1 MNSVYS
7 SWSNIFIAHVKRDIL
22 TNSRSLIDLISIVGF
37 MILIIILFPLG
48 LGPIQEKLNIV
59 SNAVIWVGLI
69 LAIIPSLEKILQ
81 KDFENGWLDQ
91 IATSPIPLEIVMLS
105 KGISYWLIILIPL
118 MQLILIQLQVMILK
132 FWIESFVLL
141 IPLIITSPIFAIL
154 LDMDLKNIPWLVIS
168 ISAGSLAI
176 SLIGLSGS
184 ALILGARRGNILL
197 PILIIPL
204 MTPILIFGVGVN
216 EAIKIN
222 ASPYGNLFLLLALTL
237 VYLVISPFISA
248 LLVRIAIG
256 R

>member
-1 MNSVYS
+1 MNSIYS
-7 SWSNIFIAHVKRDIL
+7 SWSNIFLAHIKRDIL
-22 TNSRSLIDLISIVGF
+22 INFRSLIDLISIIGF

-48 LGPIQEKLNIV
+48 LGPVQEKINIV

-69 LAIIPSLEKILQ
+69 LAIIPSLEKLLQ
-81 KDFENGWLDQ
+81 KDYENGWLDQ
-91 IATSPIPLEIVMLS
+91 IATSPIPLEIIMLS
-105 KGISYWLIILIPL
+105 KGMSYWLI
-118 MQLILIQLQVMILK
+118 M
-132 FWIESFVLL
+132 L
-141 IPLIITSPIFAIL
+141 IPLILTSPIFAIL
-154 LDMDLKNIPWLVIS
+154 LNMDLKNIPWLVIS
-168 ISAGSLAI
+168 ISSGSLAI
-176 SLIGLSGS
+176 SLIGLIGS
-184 ALILGARRGNILL
+184 ALILGTKRGNILL

-222 ASPYGNLFLLLALTL
+222 EPPYGNLFLLLAFTL

>member
-105 KGISYWLIILIPL
+105 KGISYWLFILIT
-118 MQLILIQLQVMILK
+118 
-132 FWIESFVLL
+132 
-141 IPLIITSPIFAIL
+141 LIITSPIFAIL

-216 EAIKIN
+216 EAIRIN

>member
-69 LAIIPSLEKILQ
+69 LAIMPSLEKLLQ

-105 KGISYWLIILIPL
+105 KGISYWLII
-118 MQLILIQLQVMILK
+118 
-132 FWIESFVLL
+132 L

-222 ASPYGNLFLLLALTL
+222 ESPYGNLFLLLALTL

>member
-1 MNSVYS
+1 MNSIHS
-7 SWSNIFIAHVKRDIL
+7 SWSNIFIAHIKRDIL
-22 TNSRSLIDLISIVGF
+22 TNSRSLLDLISIVGF

-48 LGPIQEKLNIV
+48 LGPIKEKLNIV

-69 LAIIPSLEKILQ
+69 LAIIPSLEKLLQ

-91 IATSPIPLEIVMLS
+91 IATSPAPLEIIMLS
-105 KGISYWLIILIPL
+105 KAISYWLI
-118 MQLILIQLQVMILK
+118 M
-132 FWIESFVLL
+132 L

-184 ALILGARRGNILL
+184 ALILGARKGNILL

-204 MTPILIFGVGVN
+204 MTPILIFGVGIN
-216 EAIKIN
+216 EAVKIN
-222 ASPYGNLFLLLALTL
+222 ESPFGNLFLLLALTL
-237 VYLVISPFISA
+237 IYLVISPFISA

>member
-105 KGISYWLIILIPL
+105 KGLSYWLII
-118 MQLILIQLQVMILK
+118 
-132 FWIESFVLL
+132 L
-141 IPLIITSPIFAIL
+141 IPLIITSPIFSIL

-216 EAIKIN
+216 EAIRIN

>member
-7 SWSNIFIAHVKRDIL
+7 RWSNLFIAHVKRDIL

-105 KGISYWLIILIPL
+105 KGLSYWLII
-118 MQLILIQLQVMILK
+118 
-132 FWIESFVLL
+132 L

-216 EAIKIN
+216 EAIRIN

>member
-1 MNSVYS
+1 MNSNYT

-37 MILIIILFPLG
+37 IILIIILFPLG

-105 KGISYWLIILIPL
+105 KGLSYWLII
-118 MQLILIQLQVMILK
+118 
-132 FWIESFVLL
+132 L

-216 EAIKIN
+216 EAIRIN

>member
-105 KGISYWLIILIPL
+105 KGLSYWLII
-118 MQLILIQLQVMILK
+118 
-132 FWIESFVLL
+132 L

-216 EAIKIN
+216 EAIRIN

>member
-69 LAIIPSLEKILQ
+69 LAIIPSLEKLLQ

-118 MQLILIQLQVMILK
+118 V
-132 FWIESFVLL
+132 
-141 IPLIITSPIFAIL
+141 ITSPIFAIL
-154 LDMDLKNIPWLVIS
+154 LGMDLKNIPWLVIS

-184 ALILGARRGNILL
+184 ALILGARRGNIFL

-216 EAIKIN
+216 EAININ

>member
-1 MNSVYS
+1 MNSIHS
-7 SWSNIFIAHVKRDIL
+7 SWSNIFIAHIKRDIL
-22 TNSRSLIDLISIVGF
+22 TNSRSLLDLISIVGF

-48 LGPIQEKLNIV
+48 LGPIKEKLNIV

-69 LAIIPSLEKILQ
+69 LAIIPSLEKLLQ

-91 IATSPIPLEIVMLS
+91 IATSPAPLEIIMLS
-105 KGISYWLIILIPL
+105 KAISYWLI
-118 MQLILIQLQVMILK
+118 M
-132 FWIESFVLL
+132 L

-216 EAIKIN
+216 EAVKIN
-222 ASPYGNLFLLLALTL
+222 ESPFGNLFLLSALTL

>member
-69 LAIIPSLEKILQ
+69 LAIIPSLEKLLQ

-91 IATSPIPLEIVMLS
+91 IATSSVPLEIAMLS
-105 KGISYWLIILIPL
+105 KGISYWLIML
-118 MQLILIQLQVMILK
+118 M
-132 FWIESFVLL
+132 
-141 IPLIITSPIFAIL
+141 PLIIISPIFAIL
-154 LDMDLKNIPWLVIS
+154 LDMDLKNIPWLIIS
-168 ISAGSLAI
+168 ISTGSLAI
-176 SLIGLSGS
+176 ALIGLNGS
-184 ALILGARRGNILL
+184 ALILGAKRGNILL

-222 ASPYGNLFLLLALTL
+222 EPPYGNLFLLIAFTL
-237 VYLVISPFISA
+237 IYLVTSPFISA

>member
-69 LAIIPSLEKILQ
+69 LAIMPSLEKLLQ

-118 MQLILIQLQVMILK
+118 
-132 FWIESFVLL
+132 
-141 IPLIITSPIFAIL
+141 IITSPIFAIL
-154 LDMDLKNIPWLVIS
+154 LNMDLKNIPWLVIS

-216 EAIKIN
+216 EAININ
-222 ASPYGNLFLLLALTL
+222 GSPYGNLFLLLALTL

>member
-7 SWSNIFIAHVKRDIL
+7 SWSNIFIAHLKRDIL
-22 TNSRSLIDLISIVGF
+22 TNSRSLIDLISIIGF
-37 MILIIILFPLG
+37 IILIIILFPLG

-69 LAIIPSLEKILQ
+69 LAIIPSFEKLLQ

-105 KGISYWLIILIPL
+105 KGISYWFII
-118 MQLILIQLQVMILK
+118 
-132 FWIESFVLL
+132 L

-222 ASPYGNLFLLLALTL
+222 VSPYGNLFLLLALTL

>member
-105 KGISYWLIILIPL
+105 KGLSYWLII
-118 MQLILIQLQVMILK
+118 
-132 FWIESFVLL
+132 L
-141 IPLIITSPIFAIL
+141 IPLIITSPIFSIL

-222 ASPYGNLFLLLALTL
+222 VSPYGNLFLLLALTL

>member
-69 LAIIPSLEKILQ
+69 LAIIPSLEKLLQ

-118 MQLILIQLQVMILK
+118 
-132 FWIESFVLL
+132 
-141 IPLIITSPIFAIL
+141 IITSPIFAIL

-168 ISAGSLAI
+168 ITSGSLAI

>member
-1 MNSVYS
+1 MNSVNS

-69 LAIIPSLEKILQ
+69 LAIMPSLEKLLQ

-105 KGISYWLIILIPL
+105 KGISYWLII
-118 MQLILIQLQVMILK
+118 
-132 FWIESFVLL
+132 L

>member
-69 LAIIPSLEKILQ
+69 LAIMPSFEKLLQ

-118 MQLILIQLQVMILK
+118 
-132 FWIESFVLL
+132 
-141 IPLIITSPIFAIL
+141 IITSPIFAIL
-154 LDMDLKNIPWLVIS
+154 LNMDLKNLPWLVIS

-216 EAIKIN
+216 EAININ

>member
-59 SNAVIWVGLI
+59 SNAVIWIGLI
-69 LAIIPSLEKILQ
+69 LAIIPSLEKLLQ

-105 KGISYWLIILIPL
+105 KGISYWLII
-118 MQLILIQLQVMILK
+118 
-132 FWIESFVLL
+132 L

-222 ASPYGNLFLLLALTL
+222 VSPYGNLFLLLALTL

>member
-7 SWSNIFIAHVKRDIL
+7 SWSNMFIAHVKRDIL

-118 MQLILIQLQVMILK
+118 
-132 FWIESFVLL
+132 
-141 IPLIITSPIFAIL
+141 IITSPIFAIL

-222 ASPYGNLFLLLALTL
+222 VSPYGNLFLLLALTL

>member
-1 MNSVYS
+1 MNSIYS
-7 SWSNIFIAHVKRDIL
+7 SWSNIFLAHIKRDIL
-22 TNSRSLIDLISIVGF
+22 INFRSLIDLISIIGF

-69 LAIIPSLEKILQ
+69 LAIIPSLEKLLQ

-91 IATSPIPLEIVMLS
+91 IATSPVPLEIIMLS
-105 KGISYWLIILIPL
+105 KGMSYWLI
-118 MQLILIQLQVMILK
+118 M
-132 FWIESFVLL
+132 L
-141 IPLIITSPIFAIL
+141 IPLILTSPIFAIL
-154 LDMDLKNIPWLVIS
+154 LNMDLKNIPWLVIS
-168 ISAGSLAI
+168 ISSGSLAI
-176 SLIGLSGS
+176 SLIGLIGS
-184 ALILGARRGNILL
+184 ALILGTKRGNILL

-222 ASPYGNLFLLLALTL
+222 EPPYGNLFLLLAFTL
-237 VYLVISPFISA
+237 IYLVISPFISA

>member
-37 MILIIILFPLG
+37 MILIIILFLLG
-48 LGPIQEKLNIV
+48 LGSIQEKLNIV

-69 LAIIPSLEKILQ
+69 LAIIPSLEKLLQ

-105 KGISYWLIILIPL
+105 KGISYWLII
-118 MQLILIQLQVMILK
+118 
-132 FWIESFVLL
+132 L

-216 EAIKIN
+216 EAIRIN

>member
-1 MNSVYS
+1 MNSVYT

-69 LAIIPSLEKILQ
+69 LAIMPSLEKLLQ

-105 KGISYWLIILIPL
+105 KGLSYWLII
-118 MQLILIQLQVMILK
+118 
-132 FWIESFVLL
+132 L

>member
-7 SWSNIFIAHVKRDIL
+7 SWLNIFIAHFKRDIL

-69 LAIIPSLEKILQ
+69 LAIIPSLEKLLQ

-105 KGISYWLIILIPL
+105 KGISYWLII
-118 MQLILIQLQVMILK
+118 
-132 FWIESFVLL
+132 L

-216 EAIKIN
+216 EALKIN

>member
-69 LAIIPSLEKILQ
+69 LAIIPSLEKVLQ

-105 KGISYWLIILIPL
+105 KGLSYWLII
-118 MQLILIQLQVMILK
+118 
-132 FWIESFVLL
+132 L

-216 EAIKIN
+216 EAIRIN

>member
-1 MNSVYS
+1 MNSIHS
-7 SWSNIFIAHVKRDIL
+7 NWSNIFIAHIRRDIL
-22 TNSRSLIDLISIVGF
+22 TNSRSLLDLISIVGF

-48 LGPIQEKLNIV
+48 LGPIKEKLNIV

-69 LAIIPSLEKILQ
+69 LAIIPSLEKLLQ
-81 KDFENGWLDQ
+81 KDFESGWLDQ
-91 IATSPIPLEIVMLS
+91 IATSPAPLEIIMLS
-105 KGISYWLIILIPL
+105 KAISYWLI
-118 MQLILIQLQVMILK
+118 M
-132 FWIESFVLL
+132 L

-184 ALILGARRGNILL
+184 ALILGARKGNILL

-204 MTPILIFGVGVN
+204 MIPILIFGVGVN
-216 EAIKIN
+216 EAVKIN
-222 ASPYGNLFLLLALTL
+222 ESPFGNLFLLLALTL
-237 VYLVISPFISA
+237 IYLVISPFISA

>member
-1 MNSVYS
+1 MNSIHS
-7 SWSNIFIAHVKRDIL
+7 SWSNIFIANIKRDIL
-22 TNSRSLIDLISIVGF
+22 TNSRSLLDLISIVGF

-48 LGPIQEKLNIV
+48 LGPIKEKLNIV

-69 LAIIPSLEKILQ
+69 LAIIPSLEKLLQ
-81 KDFENGWLDQ
+81 RDFENGWLDQ
-91 IATSPIPLEIVMLS
+91 IATSPAPLEIIMLS
-105 KGISYWLIILIPL
+105 KAISYWLI
-118 MQLILIQLQVMILK
+118 M
-132 FWIESFVLL
+132 L

-216 EAIKIN
+216 EAVKIN
-222 ASPYGNLFLLLALTL
+222 ESPFGNLFLLLALTL
-237 VYLVISPFISA
+237 IYLVISPFISA

>member
-48 LGPIQEKLNIV
+48 LGPIQERINIV

-69 LAIIPSLEKILQ
+69 LAIIPSLEKLLQ

-105 KGISYWLIILIPL
+105 KGISYWLII
-118 MQLILIQLQVMILK
+118 
-132 FWIESFVLL
+132 L

>member
-69 LAIIPSLEKILQ
+69 LAIIPSLEKLLQ

-105 KGISYWLIILIPL
+105 KGISYWLII
-118 MQLILIQLQVMILK
+118 
-132 FWIESFVLL
+132 L

-176 SLIGLSGS
+176 SLIGLIGS

-216 EAIKIN
+216 EAININ

>member
-7 SWSNIFIAHVKRDIL
+7 SWSNIFIAHIKRDIL

-69 LAIIPSLEKILQ
+69 LAIIPSLEKLLQ

-105 KGISYWLIILIPL
+105 KGISYWLII
-118 MQLILIQLQVMILK
+118 
-132 FWIESFVLL
+132 L

>member
-1 MNSVYS
+1 MNSIYS
-7 SWSNIFIAHVKRDIL
+7 SWSYIFITHIKRDIL
-22 TNSRSLIDLISIVGF
+22 INSRSLIDLISIIGF
-37 MILIIILFPLG
+37 MVLIVILFPLG
-48 LGPIQEKLNIV
+48 IGPIQEKLNIV
-59 SNAVIWVGLI
+59 SNAVVWVGLI
-69 LAIIPSLEKILQ
+69 VAIIPSLEKLLQ

-105 KGISYWLIILIPL
+105 KGISYWLII
-118 MQLILIQLQVMILK
+118 
-132 FWIESFVLL
+132 L

-216 EAIKIN
+216 EAIRIN

>member
-1 MNSVYS
+1 MNSIHS
-7 SWSNIFIAHVKRDIL
+7 SWSNIFIAHIKRDIL
-22 TNSRSLIDLISIVGF
+22 TNSRSLLDLISIVGF

-48 LGPIQEKLNIV
+48 LGPIKEKLNIV

-69 LAIIPSLEKILQ
+69 LAIIPSLEKLLQ

-91 IATSPIPLEIVMLS
+91 IATSPAPLEIIMLS
-105 KGISYWLIILIPL
+105 KAISYWLI
-118 MQLILIQLQVMILK
+118 M
-132 FWIESFVLL
+132 L

-154 LDMDLKNIPWLVIS
+154 LDMDFKNIPWLVIS

-216 EAIKIN
+216 EAVKIN
-222 ASPYGNLFLLLALTL
+222 ESPFGNLFLLLALTL
-237 VYLVISPFISA
+237 IYLVISPFISA

>member
-22 TNSRSLIDLISIVGF
+22 TNSRSLIDLISIVSF

-118 MQLILIQLQVMILK
+118 
-132 FWIESFVLL
+132 
-141 IPLIITSPIFAIL
+141 IITSPIFAIL

-216 EAIKIN
+216 EAININ